1 MQQKINLM
9 AGTELFGN
17 EERKEVMD
25 VLETGI
31 LFRYNHDSQRNGIWK
46 AKTFEQEFST
56 YLGIKHTH
64 FCASGTA
71 ADAITLACC
80 GIGYGDEVIVPPY
93 TFIAPIEAVMMAG
106 AIPVFAEIDETLCL
120 SPEGI
125 EKAIT
130 PRTKAVLLIQVFGSM
145 ARMNEILAVCEKHN
159 LVLIED
165 AAPAL
170 GGSYKGKMLGNFGKM
185 SAFSFDYYKII
196 TAGEGGA
203 VATNDDGM
211 YDRAHKYS
219 DHGHDH
225 IGNNRG
231 GEQHPILGFNFRG
244 SELGA
249 AVVLAQLRKLPY
261 MIEKQRSH
269 QKVLKNVID
278 EFPEIIP
285 RFVPD
290 ASGDSATFLSFFL
303 PDADKAVKTFDEFQK
318 AGLSASYWYRNN
330 FHYHRQWG
338 HLKEMK
344 SIFNLPVM
352 TIKDAPDYR
361 NLEVPKSDAIMQRLM
376 MTQIMVNWSDEEV
389 NLLAEKMRSALK
401 LALK

>member
-1 MQQKINLM
+1 M

-17 EERKEVMD
+17 EERKEVLD

-56 YLGIKHTH
+56 YLGAKHTH

-71 ADAITLACC
+71 ADSLSLACC
-80 GIGYGDEVIVPPY
+80 GIGFGDEVIVPPY
-93 TFIAPIEAVMMAG
+93 TFIAPIEAVLVAG
-106 AIPVFAEIDETLCL
+106 AVPVFAEIDETLCL

-130 PRTKAVLLIQVFGSM
+130 PRTKAVLIVQVFGSM
-145 ARMNEILAVCEKHN
+145 GRMDEILAVCQKYN
-159 LVLIED
+159 LILIED

-170 GGSYKGKMLGNFGKM
+170 GGSYKGKMLGNFGRM
-185 SAFSFDYYKII
+185 SAFSFDFYKII

-203 VATNDDGM
+203 VATNDDEL

-225 IGNNRG
+225 IGNARG
-231 GEQHPILGFNFRG
+231 AEQHPILGYNFRG

-261 MIEKQRSH
+261 MIEKQKAH
-269 QKVLKNVID
+269 QKALKQVLQ
-278 EFPEIIP
+278 EFPEI
-285 RFVPD
+285 RLRHVPD
-290 ASGDSATFLSFFL
+290 EEGDSATFLSFFL
-303 PDADKAVKTFDEFQK
+303 PDPEKAVKVFEEFQK
-318 AGLSASYWYRNN
+318 EELSASYWYRNN
-330 FHYHRQWG
+330 FHFHRQWG

-344 SIFNLPVM
+344 SIYNLPVM
-352 TIKDAPDYR
+352 KMNNAPDYKH
-361 NLEVPKSDAIMQRLM
+361 LEVPQSDAIMQRLM
-376 MTQIMVNWSDEEV
+376 MTQIMVNWSEEE
-389 NLLAEKMRSALK
+389 LSTLASKMRSAIK
-401 LALK
+401 KALK

>member
-1 MQQKINLM
+1 M
-9 AGTELFGN
+9 AGTELFGD
-17 EERKEVMD
+17 EERKEVLD

-31 LFRYNHDSQRNGIWK
+31 LFRYGHDSQRNGIWK

-56 YLGIKHTH
+56 YLGAKHTH
-64 FCASGTA
+64 FCSSGTA
-71 ADAITLACC
+71 ADSLSLACC

-93 TFIAPIEAVMMAG
+93 TFIAPIEAVLMAG
-106 AIPVFAEIDETLCL
+106 AVPVFAEIDDTLCL

-125 EKAIT
+125 KKVIT
-130 PRTKAVLLIQVFGSM
+130 PRTKAVLLVQVFGSM
-145 ARMNEILAVCEKHN
+145 ARMDEILAVCEQHN

-170 GGSYKGKMLGNFGKM
+170 GGSYRGKMLGNFGKM

-203 VATNDDGM
+203 VATNDDEL

-225 IGNNRG
+225 LGNIRG
-231 GEQHPILGFNFRG
+231 AEQHPVLGYNFRG

-249 AVVLAQLRKLPY
+249 AIVLAQLRKLPY
-261 MIEKQRSH
+261 MIEKQKAH
-269 QKVLKNVID
+269 QKVLKQVLQ
-278 EFPEIIP
+278 EFPEI
-285 RFVPD
+285 RLRNVPD
-290 ASGDSATFLSFFL
+290 EEGDSATFLSFFL
-303 PDADKAVKTFDEFQK
+303 PDPDKALKVFDEFQK
-318 AGLSASYWYRNN
+318 EGLSASYWYKNN
-330 FHYHRQWG
+330 FHYHRQWE

-344 SIFNLPVM
+344 SIFSLPVM
-352 TIKDAPDYR
+352 KMVDIPDYR

-376 MTQIMVNWSDEEV
+376 MTQIMVMWSRDEL
-389 NLLAEKMRSALK
+389 NTITDKMRSALK
-401 LALK
+401 NALK

>member
-1 MQQKINLM
+1 M
-9 AGTELFGN
+9 AGTELFGA

-31 LFRYNHDSQRNGIWK
+31 LFRYNHDAQRNGIWK
-46 AKTFEQEFST
+46 AKSFEQEFSS
-56 YLGIKHTH
+56 YLGTKHTH

-71 ADAITLACC
+71 ADALSLACC

-93 TFIAPIEAVMMAG
+93 TFIAPIEAVLMAG
-106 AIPVFAEIDETLCL
+106 AVPVFAELDETLCL

-145 ARMNEILAVCEKHN
+145 GRMDEIMAVCEKHN
-159 LVLIED
+159 LILIED

-170 GGSYKGKMLGNFGKM
+170 GGSYKGKMLGNFGKV
-185 SAFSFDYYKII
+185 SAFSFDFYKVI

-203 VATNDDGM
+203 IATNDDEL
-211 YDRAHKYS
+211 YEKVHRYS

-225 IGNNRG
+225 IGNVRG
-231 GEQHPILGFNFRG
+231 AEQHPILGFNFRG

-261 MIEKQRSH
+261 IIEKQRAH
-269 QKVLKNVID
+269 HAVLKNVLN
-278 EFPEIIP
+278 EFPEVKM
-285 RFVPD
+285 RLVPD
-290 ASGDSATFLSFFL
+290 EAGDSAGFLSFFMQN
-303 PDADKAVKTFDEFQK
+303 PDQALKVFDEFQK
-318 AGLSASYWYRNN
+318 AGIGASYWYKNN

-344 SIFNLPVM
+344 SIFNLAVM
-352 TIKDAPDYR
+352 KMKDAPDYR
-361 NLEVPKSDAIMQRLM
+361 NLSVPQSDAIMQKLV
-376 MTQIMVNWSDEEV
+376 MTQIMVNWSEEEMN
-389 NLLAEKMRSALK
+389 NLAGKMKQALK
-401 LALK
+401 IALK

>member
-1 MQQKINLM
+1 M

-31 LFRYNHDSQRNGIWK
+31 LFRYNHDSQRGGVWK
-46 AKTFEQEFST
+46 ARTFEEEFSK
-56 YLGIKHTH
+56 YLGAKHTH

-71 ADAITLACC
+71 ADAISLAVC

-93 TFIAPIEAVMMAG
+93 TFIAPIEAVLLAG

-145 ARMNEILAVCEKHN
+145 GRMEEIQSVCEKHN

-170 GGSYKGKMLGNFGKM
+170 GGSYKGKMLGNFGKV
-185 SAFSFDYYKII
+185 SAFSFDFYKII

-203 VATNDDGM
+203 IATNDDEI
-211 YDRAHKYS
+211 YDRAYKYS

-225 IGNNRG
+225 IGDVRG
-231 GEQHPILGFNFRG
+231 AEQHPILGFNFRG

-261 MIEKQRSH
+261 MISKQREH
-269 QKVLKNVID
+269 QAALKKVIA
-278 EFPEIIP
+278 EFPEITP
-285 RFVPD
+285 RLVPD
-290 ASGDSATFLSFFL
+290 EEGDSATFLSFFL
-303 PDADKAVKTFDEFQK
+303 PDGEKAVKTFEEFQK

-352 TIKDAPDYR
+352 AMKERPDYK
-361 NLEVPKSDAIMQRLM
+361 NLSVPKSDAIMQKLM
-376 MTQIMVNWSDEEV
+376 MTQIMVNWSEEEV
-389 NLLAEKMRSALK
+389 NGLAEKMRSALK
-401 LALK
+401 TALK

>member
-1 MQQKINLM
+1 M
-9 AGTELFGN
+9 AGTELFGD

-31 LFRYNHDSQRNGIWK
+31 LFRYNHDAQRNGIWK
-46 AKTFEQEFST
+46 ARTFEQEFSA
-56 YLGIKHTH
+56 YLGAKHTH

-71 ADAITLACC
+71 ADSLSLACC

-93 TFIAPIEAVMMAG
+93 TFIAPIEAILVAG
-106 AIPVFAEIDETLCL
+106 AVPVFAEIDETLCL

-130 PRTKAVLLIQVFGSM
+130 PRTRAVMLIQVFGSM
-145 ARMNEILAVCEKHN
+145 GRMDEIMAVCKKHN
-159 LVLIED
+159 LILIED

-203 VATNDDGM
+203 VATNDDEL
-211 YDRAHKYS
+211 YEKAHKYS

-225 IGNNRG
+225 IGNVRG
-231 GEQHPILGFNFRG
+231 AEQHPILGYNFRG

-261 MIEKQRSH
+261 MIEKQKAH
-269 QKVLKNVID
+269 QKLLKQVIL
-278 EFPEIIP
+278 EFPEI
-285 RFVPD
+285 RLRHVPD
-290 ASGDSATFLSFFL
+290 EDGDSATFLSFFL
-303 PDADKAVKTFDEFQK
+303 PDSEKAVKVFDEFQK
-318 AGLSASYWYRNN
+318 EGLSASYWYRNN
-330 FHYHRQWG
+330 FHFHRQWG

-344 SIFNLPVM
+344 SIYNLPVM
-352 TIKDAPDYR
+352 KMNNAPDYR
-361 NLEVPKSDAIMQRLM
+361 NMEVPQSDAIMQKLM
-376 MTQIMVNWSDEEV
+376 MTQIMVNWSVEEL
-389 NLLAEKMRSALK
+389 NTLADKMRSALK
-401 LALK
+401 IALK

>member
-1 MQQKINLM
+1 M
-9 AGTELFGN
+9 AGTELFGE

-31 LFRYNHDSQRNGIWK
+31 LFRYNHDAQRNGIWK
-46 AKTFEQEFST
+46 AKTFEKEFAQ
-56 YLGIKHTH
+56 YLGTKHTH
-64 FCASGTA
+64 FCSSGSA
-71 ADAITLACC
+71 ADAISLACC

-106 AIPVFAEIDETLCL
+106 AIPVFGEIDETLCL

-130 PRTKAVLLIQVFGSM
+130 PRTKAVLIVQVFGSM
-145 ARMNEILAVCEKHN
+145 GRMDEIVAVCEKHN
-159 LVLIED
+159 LILIED

-170 GGSYKGKMLGNFGKM
+170 GGSYKGKMLGNFGKI
-185 SAFSFDYYKII
+185 SAFSFDFYKII

-203 VATNDDGM
+203 IATNDDEI

-231 GEQHPILGFNFRG
+231 GEQHPILGFNYRG
-244 SELGA
+244 SEIGA
-249 AVVLAQLRKLPY
+249 AIALAQLRKLPY
-261 MIEKQRSH
+261 MIEKQRAH
-269 QKVLKNVID
+269 QDILRKVIVEFD
-278 EFPEIIP
+278 EIFP
-285 RFVPD
+285 RYVPD
-290 ASGDSATFLSFFL
+290 EDGDSATFLSFFL
-303 PDADKAVKTFDEFQK
+303 PDAEKAIKTFDEFQK

-330 FHYHRQWG
+330 FHFHRQWG

-344 SIFNLPVM
+344 SIYNLPVM
-352 TIKDAPDYR
+352 MIKDAPDYK
-361 NLEVPKSDAIMQRLM
+361 NLQVPKSDALMQRLM
-376 MTQIMVNWSDEEV
+376 MTQIMVNWTEEEV
-389 NLLAEKMRSALK
+389 STIAEKMRTALK
-401 LALK
+401 NALKK

>member
-1 MQQKINLM
+1 M

-25 VLETGI
+25 VLETGV
-31 LFRYNHDSQRNGIWK
+31 LFRYGHDSQRNGIWK
-46 AKTFEQEFST
+46 AKTFEHEFST
-56 YLGIKHTH
+56 YLGAKHAH

-71 ADAITLACC
+71 ADSLSLACC
-80 GIGYGDEVIVPPY
+80 GIGYGDEVILPPY
-93 TFIAPIEAVMMAG
+93 TFIAPIEAVLLAG

-125 EKAIT
+125 EKAVT
-130 PRTKAVLLIQVFGSM
+130 PRTKAVLIIQVFGSM
-145 ARMNEILAVCEKHN
+145 GRMDEILAVCEKHN
-159 LVLIED
+159 LILIED

-203 VATNDDGM
+203 VATNDDEL
-211 YDRAHKYS
+211 YERAHKYS

-225 IGNNRG
+225 IGSARG
-231 GEQHPILGFNFRG
+231 AEQHPILGYNFRG

-261 MIEKQRSH
+261 MIERQRIH
-269 QKVLKNVID
+269 QNVLKQVLN
-278 EFPEIIP
+278 EFPEI
-285 RFVPD
+285 RLRNVPD
-290 ASGDSATFLSFFL
+290 EAGDSATFLSFFL
-303 PDADKAVKTFDEFQK
+303 PDPEKAIRVFEEFQK
-318 AGLSASYWYRNN
+318 EDLSASYWYRNN

-352 TIKDAPDYR
+352 TMKNAPDYK
-361 NLEVPKSDAIMQRLM
+361 NMEVPQSDAIMQKLM
-376 MTQIMVNWSDEEV
+376 MTQIMVNWSEEEL
-389 NLLAEKMRSALK
+389 NTLASKMRSAIK
-401 LALK
+401 KALK

>member
-1 MQQKINLM
+1 M

-31 LFRYNHDSQRNGIWK
+31 LFRYNNDAQRNGIWK
-46 AKTFEQEFST
+46 ARTFEQEFSK
-56 YLGIKHTH
+56 YLGAKHTH

-71 ADAITLACC
+71 ADSLSLACC

-93 TFIAPIEAVMMAG
+93 TFIAPIEAVLVAG
-106 AIPVFAEIDETLCL
+106 AVPVFAEIDETLCI

-125 EKAIT
+125 EKVIT
-130 PRTKAVLLIQVFGSM
+130 PRTKAVLIIQVFGSM
-145 ARMNEILAVCEKHN
+145 GRMDEILAVCKKHN
-159 LVLIED
+159 LILIED

-185 SAFSFDYYKII
+185 SAFSFDFYKII

-203 VATNDDGM
+203 VVTNDDEL
-211 YDRAHKYS
+211 YEKAHRFS

-225 IGNNRG
+225 LGDIRG
-231 GEQHPILGFNFRG
+231 AEQHPILGYNFRG

-261 MIEKQRSH
+261 MIEKQKAH
-269 QKVLKNVID
+269 QKVLKLVLL
-278 EFPEIIP
+278 EFPEIQL
-285 RFVPD
+285 RQVPD
-290 ASGDSATFLSFFL
+290 EEGDSATFLSFFL
-303 PDADKAVKTFDEFQK
+303 PDPDKAVKTFDEFQK
-318 AGLSASYWYRNN
+318 EGLSASYWYRNN
-330 FHYHRQWG
+330 FHFHRQWG

-344 SIFNLPVM
+344 SIYNLPIM
-352 TIKDAPDYR
+352 KMNNAPDYR
-361 NLEVPKSDAIMQRLM
+361 KIDVPQSDEIMQRLM
-376 MTQIMVNWSDEEV
+376 MTQIMVTWSEEEL
-389 NLLAEKMRSALK
+389 NTLANKMRSALK
-401 LALK
+401 NALK

>member
-1 MQQKINLM
+1 M
-9 AGTELFGN
+9 AGTELFGD
-17 EERKEVMD
+17 EERKEVLD

-31 LFRYNHDSQRNGIWK
+31 LFRYNHDSQRNGVWK
-46 AKTFEQEFST
+46 AKTFEQEFSS
-56 YLGIKHTH
+56 YLGVKHTH

-71 ADAITLACC
+71 ADSLSLACC

-93 TFIAPIEAVMMAG
+93 TFIAPIEAVMVAG
-106 AIPVFAEIDETLCL
+106 AVPVFAEIDETLCL

-130 PRTKAVLLIQVFGSM
+130 PRTKAVLIIQVFGSM
-145 ARMNEILAVCEKHN
+145 GRMDEILAVCKKHN
-159 LVLIED
+159 LILIED

-185 SAFSFDYYKII
+185 SAFSFDFYKII

-203 VATNDDGM
+203 VATNDDEL
-211 YDRAHKYS
+211 YDRAHKFS

-225 IGNNRG
+225 TGNARG
-231 GEQHPILGFNFRG
+231 AEQHPILGYNFRG

-261 MIEKQRSH
+261 MIEKQKAH
-269 QKVLKNVID
+269 QKVLKQVLQ
-278 EFPEIIP
+278 EFPEI
-285 RFVPD
+285 RTRLVPD
-290 ASGDSATFLSFFL
+290 EDGDSATFLSFFL
-303 PDADKAVKTFDEFQK
+303 PDSEKAIKVFDEFQK
-318 AGLSASYWYRNN
+318 EELSASYWYRNN

-344 SIFNLPVM
+344 SIYNLPLM
-352 TIKDAPDYR
+352 KMNNAPDYR
-361 NLEVPKSDAIMQRLM
+361 NIDVPKSDAIMQKLM
-376 MTQIMVNWSDEEV
+376 MTQIMVNWSEEEL
-389 NLLAEKMRSALK
+389 NTLAGKMRSALK
-401 LALK
+401 KALK

>member
-1 MQQKINLM
+1 M
-9 AGTELFGN
+9 AGTELFGD

-31 LFRYNHDSQRNGIWK
+31 LFRYNHDTQRNGVWK
-46 AKTFEQEFST
+46 ARTFEQEFSA

-71 ADAITLACC
+71 ADSLSLASC
-80 GIGYGDEVIVPPY
+80 GIGFGDEVIVPPY
-93 TFIAPIEAVMMAG
+93 TFIAPIEAILVAG
-106 AIPVFAEIDETLCL
+106 AVPVFAEIDETLCL

-130 PRTKAVLLIQVFGSM
+130 PRTKAVMLIQVFGSM
-145 ARMNEILAVCEKHN
+145 GKMDEILAVCKKYN
-159 LVLIED
+159 LILIED

-203 VATNDDGM
+203 VATNDDEL
-211 YDRAHKYS
+211 YEKAHKYS

-225 IGNNRG
+225 IGNVRG
-231 GEQHPILGFNFRG
+231 AEQHPILGYNFRG

-261 MIEKQRSH
+261 MIEKQKAH
-269 QKVLKNVID
+269 QKVLKQVLQ
-278 EFPEIIP
+278 EFPEI
-285 RFVPD
+285 RLRHVPD
-290 ASGDSATFLSFFL
+290 EAGDSATFLSFFL
-303 PDADKAVKTFDEFQK
+303 PDPDKAVKAFDEFQK
-318 AGLSASYWYRNN
+318 EGLSASYWYRNN
-330 FHYHRQWG
+330 FHFHRQWG

-344 SIFNLPVM
+344 SIYNLPIM
-352 TIKDAPDYR
+352 KMNNAPDYR
-361 NLEVPKSDAIMQRLM
+361 NMEVPQSDAIMQKLM
-376 MTQIMVNWSDEEV
+376 MTQIMVTWSEDEL
-389 NLLAEKMRSALK
+389 NTLAVKMRSALK
-401 LALK
+401 IALK

>member
-1 MQQKINLM
+1 M
-9 AGTELFGN
+9 AGTELFGK

-25 VLETGI
+25 VLETGV
-31 LFRYNHDSQRNGIWK
+31 LFRYGHDSQRNGIWK

-56 YLGIKHTH
+56 YLGVKHTH

-71 ADAITLACC
+71 ADSLSLACC

-93 TFIAPIEAVMMAG
+93 TFIAPIEAVLLAG
-106 AIPVFAEIDETLCL
+106 AIPVFAEIDETLCI

-130 PRTKAVLLIQVFGSM
+130 PRTKAVLIVQVFGSM
-145 ARMNEILAVCEKHN
+145 GRMDEILAVCQKHN
-159 LVLIED
+159 LILIED

-170 GGSYKGKMLGNFGKM
+170 GGSYHGKMLGNFGKM

-203 VATNDDGM
+203 IATNDDDL

-225 IGNNRG
+225 IGNARG
-231 GEQHPILGFNFRG
+231 AEQHPILGYNFRG

-261 MIEKQRSH
+261 MIEKQKAH
-269 QKVLKNVID
+269 QNILKQVLM
-278 EFPEIIP
+278 EFPEI
-285 RFVPD
+285 RMRLVPD
-290 ASGDSATFLSFFL
+290 EAGDSATFLSFFL
-303 PDADKAVKTFDEFQK
+303 PDADQATKVFDEFQK
-318 AGLSASYWYRNN
+318 EDLSASYWFRNN

-338 HLKEMK
+338 HLKELK

-352 TIKDAPDYR
+352 KMDNVPDYK
-361 NLEVPKSDAIMQRLM
+361 NLQVPQSDAIMQRLM
-376 MTQIMVNWSDEEV
+376 MTQIMVNWSEEEL
-389 NLLAEKMRSALK
+389 NTLASKMRSAIK
-401 LALK
+401 KALK

>member
-1 MQQKINLM
+1 M
-9 AGTELFGN
+9 AGTELFGD

-25 VLETGI
+25 VLETGV
-31 LFRYNHDSQRNGIWK
+31 LFRYGHDSQRNGIWK
-46 AKTFEQEFST
+46 AKTFEHEFSA
-56 YLGIKHTH
+56 YLGAKHTH

-71 ADAITLACC
+71 ADSLSLACC

-93 TFIAPIEAVMMAG
+93 TFIAPIEAVLLAG
-106 AIPVFAEIDETLCL
+106 AIPVFAEIDDTLCL

-130 PRTKAVLLIQVFGSM
+130 PRTKAVLIIQVFGSM
-145 ARMNEILAVCEKHN
+145 GKMDEILAVCQKHN

-170 GGSYKGKMLGNFGKM
+170 GGSYKGKMLGNFGKI

-203 VATNDDGM
+203 IATNDDEL

-225 IGNNRG
+225 IGNARG
-231 GEQHPILGFNFRG
+231 AEQHPILGYNFRG

-261 MIEKQRSH
+261 MIEKQRAH
-269 QKVLKNVID
+269 QNVLKQVLE
-278 EFPEIIP
+278 EFPEITL
-285 RFVPD
+285 RNVPD
-290 ASGDSATFLSFFL
+290 QKGDSATFLSFFL
-303 PDADKAVKTFDEFQK
+303 PNPDKAVRVFDEFQK
-318 AGLSASYWYRNN
+318 EDLSASYWYRNN

-338 HLKEMK
+338 HLKELK

-352 TIKDAPDYR
+352 KLDNVPDYK
-361 NLEVPKSDAIMQRLM
+361 NLQVPQSDAIMQRLM
-376 MTQIMVNWSDEEV
+376 MTQIMVNWSEEEL
-389 NLLAEKMRSALK
+389 NTLASKMRSAIIK
-401 LALK
+401 ALK

>member
-1 MQQKINLM
+1 M
-9 AGTELFGN
+9 AGTELFGD

-25 VLETGI
+25 VLETGV
-31 LFRYNHDSQRNGIWK
+31 LFRYGHDSQRNGIWK

-56 YLGIKHTH
+56 YLGVKHTH

-71 ADAITLACC
+71 ADSLSLACC

-93 TFIAPIEAVMMAG
+93 TFIAPIEAVLLAG
-106 AIPVFAEIDETLCL
+106 AIPVFAEIDETLCI

-130 PRTKAVLLIQVFGSM
+130 PRTKAVLIVQVFGSM
-145 ARMNEILAVCEKHN
+145 GRMDEILAVCQKHN
-159 LVLIED
+159 LILIED

-170 GGSYKGKMLGNFGKM
+170 GGSYRGKMLGNFGKM

-203 VATNDDGM
+203 VATNDDEL

-225 IGNNRG
+225 IGNARG
-231 GEQHPILGFNFRG
+231 AEQHPILGYNFRG

-261 MIEKQRSH
+261 MIEKQKSH
-269 QKVLKNVID
+269 QNILKQVLK
-278 EFPEIIP
+278 EFPEIQM
-285 RFVPD
+285 RHVPD
-290 ASGDSATFLSFFL
+290 EAGDSATFLSFFL
-303 PDADKAVKTFDEFQK
+303 PDADQAMRVFDEFQK
-318 AGLSASYWYRNN
+318 EDLSASYWYRNN

-338 HLKEMK
+338 HLKELK

-352 TIKDAPDYR
+352 KMNNVPDYK
-361 NLEVPKSDAIMQRLM
+361 NLQVPQSDAIMQRLM
-376 MTQIMVNWSDEEV
+376 MTQIMVNWSEEEL
-389 NLLAEKMRSALK
+389 NTLASKMRSAIK
-401 LALK
+401 KALI

>member
-1 MQQKINLM
+1 M

-17 EERKEVMD
+17 EERKEVLD

-31 LFRYNHDSQRNGIWK
+31 LFRYGHDAQRNGIWK
-46 AKTFEQEFST
+46 AKTFEQEFSS
-56 YLGIKHTH
+56 YLGAKHAH

-71 ADAITLACC
+71 ADSLSLACC

-93 TFIAPIEAVMMAG
+93 TFIAPIEAVLLAG

-145 ARMNEILAVCEKHN
+145 ARMDEILAVCEKHN
-159 LVLIED
+159 LILIED

-170 GGSYKGKMLGNFGKM
+170 GGSYKGKMLGNFGKI
-185 SAFSFDYYKII
+185 SAFSFDFYKII

-203 VATNDDGM
+203 IATNDDEL
-211 YDRAHKYS
+211 YERAHRYS

-225 IGNNRG
+225 IGNVRG
-231 GEQHPILGFNFRG
+231 AEQHPILGYNFRG

-261 MIEKQRSH
+261 MIEKQKAH
-269 QKVLKNVID
+269 QKVLKGVLQ
-278 EFPEIIP
+278 EFPEI
-285 RFVPD
+285 RFRNVPD
-290 ASGDSATFLSFFL
+290 EDGDSATFLSFFL
-303 PDADKAVKTFDEFQK
+303 PDPDKAIKVFDEFQK
-318 AGLSASYWYRNN
+318 EELSASYWYRNN

-352 TIKDAPDYR
+352 KINNAPDYR
-361 NLEVPKSDAIMQRLM
+361 NLQVPQSDAIMQKLM
-376 MTQIMVNWSDEEV
+376 MTQIMVTWSEEEL
-389 NLLAEKMRSALK
+389 NTLAGKMRSAIK
-401 LALK
+401 KALK

>member
-1 MQQKINLM
+1 M
-9 AGTELFGN
+9 AGTELFGD

-31 LFRYNHDSQRNGIWK
+31 LFRYNHDAQRNGVWK
-46 AKTFEQEFST
+46 ARTFEQEFSA
-56 YLGIKHTH
+56 YLGVKHTH

-71 ADAITLACC
+71 ADSLSLASC

-93 TFIAPIEAVMMAG
+93 TFIAPIEAILVAG
-106 AIPVFAEIDETLCL
+106 AVPVFAEIDETLCL

-130 PRTKAVLLIQVFGSM
+130 PRTRAVMLIQVFGSM
-145 ARMNEILAVCEKHN
+145 GKMDEILAVCKKYN
-159 LVLIED
+159 LILIED

-203 VATNDDGM
+203 VATNDDEL
-211 YDRAHKYS
+211 YEKAHKYA

-225 IGNNRG
+225 IGNVRG
-231 GEQHPILGFNFRG
+231 AEQHPILGYNFRG

-261 MIEKQRSH
+261 MIEKQKAH
-269 QKVLKNVID
+269 QKILKQVVQ
-278 EFPEIIP
+278 EFPEI
-285 RFVPD
+285 RMRHVPD
-290 ASGDSATFLSFFL
+290 EGGDSATFLSFFL
-303 PDADKAVKTFDEFQK
+303 PDSAKAVKAFDEFQK
-318 AGLSASYWYRNN
+318 EGLSASYWYRNN
-330 FHYHRQWG
+330 FHFHRQWG

-344 SIFNLPVM
+344 AIYNLPIM
-352 TIKDAPDYR
+352 KMNNAPDYR
-361 NLEVPKSDAIMQRLM
+361 NMKVPQSDTIMQKLI
-376 MTQIMVNWSDEEV
+376 MTQIMVNWSEEEL
-389 NLLAEKMRSALK
+389 NTLADKMRSALK
-401 LALK
+401 IALK